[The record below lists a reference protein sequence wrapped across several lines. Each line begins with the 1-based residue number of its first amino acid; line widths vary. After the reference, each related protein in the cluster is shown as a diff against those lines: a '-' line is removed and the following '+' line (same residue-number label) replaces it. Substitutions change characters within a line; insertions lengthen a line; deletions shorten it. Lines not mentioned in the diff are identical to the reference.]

1 MAMTLDEV
9 LAVLNQ
15 QFPNGAQ
22 ELGISLALLKPR
34 TEMEIAN
41 ATARL
46 AAIQAQQAVAGAEL
60 VRQQAQAEAAAAE
73 ARFDAVVAQLAA
85 GG

>member
-1 MAMTLDEV
+1 MTIEEV
-9 LAVLNQ
+9 LAVLNA

-41 ATARL
+41 ARARL
-46 AAIQAQQAVAGAEL
+46 AAAGSTAAVTAAEL
-60 VRQQAQAEAAAAE
+60 VRQQAQADAAAAE
-73 ARFDAVVAQLAA
+73 ARFDAIIAQLA

>member
-1 MAMTLDEV
+1 MTLDEV

-15 QFPNGAQ
+15 QFPGGAQ
-22 ELGISLALLKPR
+22 ELAVSLALLKPR

-41 ATARL
+41 AKARL
-46 AAIQAQQAVAGAEL
+46 VSAQVAQATTAGEMA
-60 VRQQAQAEAAAAE
+60 RQVAQAEAQAAE
-73 ARFDAVVAQLAA
+73 ARFDAVVASLAN